1 MVLSI
6 RGIGRGKKEPP
17 AKVAG
22 GLLKKDLARAKTL
35 SASA

>member
-22 GLLKKDLARAKTL
+22 GLLKKRFGE
-35 SASA
+35 S